1 MSRISVFLSDWQ
13 VLFREGIHFTLSG
26 EEDMDV
32 IGESTS
38 SDEALK
44 AIQANPPRVAI
55 LNANHAD
62 FAGIRATRYL
72 RQNFPSVAVMLI
84 IDNQNEEHLFQ
95 TMKSGAS
102 ACITK
107 ETDPTDL
114 INTIRVIAQGKQPIA
129 EAMLIPGIAV
139 RVLGEFEQFSTMSE
153 MVDNLLPSLTHGET
167 EILRRMGQE
176 GSIEQVSRALKM
188 SRENI
193 SENLER
199 ILAKLVTNDH
209 IRQVMAAAQDGHMAN
224 VFRARTAGQPAEE
237 YITRDEFAAFRDS
250 IWERFRAAVDD
261 IK

>member
-1 MSRISVFLSDWQ
+1 MFLSDWQ

-32 IGESTS
+32 TGEATS

-55 LNANHAD
+55 LNAHHED
-62 FAGIRATRYL
+62 FAGIRVTRYL
-72 RQNFPSVAVMLI
+72 RQNYPSVAVLLI

-107 ETDPTDL
+107 ETDPADL
-114 INTIRVIAQGKQPIA
+114 INTIRVIAQRGKPIA
-129 EAMLIPGIAV
+129 EAILIPGIAV
-139 RVLGEFEQFSTMSE
+139 RVLGEFEQFNAMSE
-153 MVDNLLPSLTHGET
+153 MVGNLLASLTQSEM
-167 EILRRMGQE
+167 EILRRMAQE
-176 GSIEQVSRALKM
+176 GSIEQVSRALNM

-209 IRQVMAAAQDGHMAN
+209 IRQVMAAAKDGHLSN

-250 IWERFRAAVDD
+250 IWEHFRAAVDD

>member
-1 MSRISVFLSDWQ
+1 MFLSDWQ

-32 IGESTS
+32 TGEATS

-44 AIQANPPRVAI
+44 AIQTNPPRVAI
-55 LNANHAD
+55 LNAHHED
-62 FAGIRATRYL
+62 FAGIRVTRYL
-72 RQNFPSVAVMLI
+72 RQNYPSVAVLLI

-107 ETDPTDL
+107 ETDPADL
-114 INTIRVIAQGKQPIA
+114 INTIRVIAQRGKPIA
-129 EAMLIPGIAV
+129 EAILIPGIAV
-139 RVLGEFEQFSTMSE
+139 RVLGEFEQFNAMSE
-153 MVDNLLPSLTHGET
+153 MVGNLLASLTQSEM
-167 EILRRMGQE
+167 EILRRMAQE
-176 GSIEQVSRALKM
+176 GSIEQVSRALNM

-209 IRQVMAAAQDGHMAN
+209 IRQVMAAAQDGRMAN

-250 IWERFRAAVDD
+250 IWEHFRAAVDD

>member
-32 IGESTS
+32 TGEATS
-38 SDEALK
+38 SDETLK

-55 LNANHAD
+55 LNAHHED
-62 FAGIRATRYL
+62 FAGIRVTRYL
-72 RQNFPSVAVMLI
+72 RQNYPSVAVLLI
-84 IDNQNEEHLFQ
+84 IDKQNEEHLLQ
-95 TMKSGAS
+95 AMKSGAS

-107 ETDPTDL
+107 ETDPADL
-114 INTIRVIAQGKQPIA
+114 INTIRVIAQGGKPIA
-129 EAMLIPGIAV
+129 EAILIPGIAV
-139 RVLGEFEQFSTMSE
+139 RVLGEFEQFNTMSE
-153 MVDNLLPSLTHGET
+153 MVDNLLPSLTQSET
-167 EILRRMGQE
+167 EILRRMAQE
-176 GSIEQVSRALKM
+176 GSIEQVSRALNM

-209 IRQVMAAAQDGHMAN
+209 IRQVMAAAQDGRMAN

>member
-32 IGESTS
+32 TGEATS

-55 LNANHAD
+55 LNAHHED
-62 FAGIRATRYL
+62 FAGIRVTRYL
-72 RQNFPSVAVMLI
+72 RQNYPSVAVLLI
-84 IDNQNEEHLFQ
+84 IDKQNEEHLLQ
-95 TMKSGAS
+95 AMKSGAS

-107 ETDPTDL
+107 ETDPADL
-114 INTIRVIAQGKQPIA
+114 INTIRVIAQEGKPIA
-129 EAMLIPGIAV
+129 EAILIPGIAV
-139 RVLGEFEQFSTMSE
+139 RVLGEFEQFNTMSE
-153 MVDNLLPSLTHGET
+153 MVDNLLPSLTQSET
-167 EILRRMGQE
+167 EILRRMAQE
-176 GSIEQVSRALKM
+176 GSIEQVSRALNM

-209 IRQVMAAAQDGHMAN
+209 IRQVMAAAQDGRMAN

>member
-32 IGESTS
+32 TGEATS

-44 AIQANPPRVAI
+44 AIQTNPPRVAI
-55 LNANHAD
+55 LNAHHED
-62 FAGIRATRYL
+62 FAGIRVTRYL
-72 RQNFPSVAVMLI
+72 RQNYPSVAVLLI

-107 ETDPTDL
+107 ETDPADL
-114 INTIRVIAQGKQPIA
+114 INTIRVIAQRGKPIA
-129 EAMLIPGIAV
+129 EAILIPGIAV
-139 RVLGEFEQFSTMSE
+139 RVLGEFEQFNAMSE
-153 MVDNLLPSLTHGET
+153 MVGNLLASLTQSEM
-167 EILRRMGQE
+167 EILRRMAQE
-176 GSIEQVSRALKM
+176 GSIEQVSRALNM

-209 IRQVMAAAQDGHMAN
+209 IRQVMAAAQDGRMAN

-250 IWERFRAAVDD
+250 IWEHFRAAVDD